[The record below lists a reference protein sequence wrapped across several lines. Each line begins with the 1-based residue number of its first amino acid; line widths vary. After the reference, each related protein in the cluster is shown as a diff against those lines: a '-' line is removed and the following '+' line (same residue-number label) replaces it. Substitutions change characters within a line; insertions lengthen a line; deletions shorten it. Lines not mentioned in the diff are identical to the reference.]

1 MDGED
6 SQATCSSL
14 LGEVPRVISD
24 VSVLRCLLFAA
35 TIMPHG
41 TPDYCSIIAKF
52 VINKPSVVDVSLPE
66 QTRLIVEN
74 IAYFDKE
81 ALSTDDELFRE
92 LAMMPFKG
100 RESVGVVLIS
110 KKAILCEVWRKLVVA
125 KR

>member
-6 SQATCSSL
+6 SQVTCSSL

-41 TPDYCSIIAKF
+41 TPDYWSIIAKF
-52 VINKPSVVDVSLPE
+52 AINKPSVVDVSLPE

-74 IAYFDKE
+74 IAYVDKE

-92 LAMMPFKG
+92 LAMMP
-100 RESVGVVLIS
+100 L
-110 KKAILCEVWRKLVVA
+110 KAENLLGLF
-125 KR
+125 